1 MQQCAAMWSKYVIE
15 YMGRHIMAPTS
26 NLFPTP
32 MIHIQMCAIVLGIP
46 VFISSFLILH
56 FPFPRSEWPLGSGI
70 ATPGPIRMAFQN
82 GQQFL
87 WSKPVPI
94 SWSNTYFYGQNF
106 CCQNWFFNV
115 QTYKFSWSR
124 NIFVTKFLG
133 QSPVQCQNFMLNPLL
148 FQFYAQLCSIP
159 TAFRGQ
165 SRFHGQWQSRP
176 TCTRSQ
182 PRLAAYL
189 WCVHWAS
196 YNTSPTM

>member
-1 MQQCAAMWSKYVIE
+1 MSLTFNKINVQQFWMQQCAAMWSKYVRI
-15 YMGRHIMAPTS
+15 YGTS
-26 NLFPTP
+26 HHGPYIKFVSYAYDSHTDVCHSARRSGFHFLVS
-32 MIHIQMCAIVLGIP
+32 HQAALS
-46 VFISSFLILH
+46 ISSFRVT
-56 FPFPRSEWPLGSGI
+56 PMGSGV

-82 GQQFL
+82 GQQFS

-133 QSPVQCQNFMLNPLL
+133 QSPVQCQNFMLNLLL

-159 TAFRGQ
+159 TAF
-165 SRFHGQWQSRP
+165 HGQWQSRP
-176 TCTRSQ
+176 TCTRSHK
-182 PRLAAYL
+182 PLTTVR
-189 WCVHWAS
+189 
-196 YNTSPTM
+196 